1 LTYSESLHRRE
12 TISRLAED
20 FIEELRAL
28 IKHCQS
34 AQEISYTPSDFPD
47 AELNQQELD
56 ELITMLSSG

>member
-1 LTYSESLHRRE
+1 
-12 TISRLAED
+12 LAEA

-34 AQEISYTPSDFPD
+34 AREISYTPSDFPD

-56 ELITMLSSG
+56 DLITSLTG